1 LENDVNTTTNTGAAS
16 LSDEEKSEIL
26 DWVSACQS
34 AYHIDST
41 PGHRFGGLGSNLEDN
56 RAELIACVEGIVSRR
71 AAPTP
76 QADAAPSLAKSI
88 SDEMMDLVDRLGSE
102 YDKVDPRAWD
112 HLLVY
117 VPRRETK
124 APEGVSYEH
133 LFELSKKCGLIGA
146 YSTKEINDRIVGYA
160 RVVLSDVA
168 VQEAFVRTNRA
179 AIAAGGAQE
188 PIYQEMTSRGWL
200 DVDKATYDLLAV
212 HGEGERY
219 RRIVYAA
226 PRPREA
232 ATVALTDEQS
242 YALRLGANV
251 LRAAGRILQAEK
263 IDALLAAASNGEQA

>member
-1 LENDVNTTTNTGAAS
+1 MMTTTNTGAAS
-16 LSDEEKSEIL
+16 LSDEQIEAIK
-26 DWVSACQS
+26 
-34 AYHIDST
+34 H
-41 PGHRFGGLGSNLEDN
+41 
-56 RAELIACVEGIVSRR
+56 LIARGSTFPDHNGSKGPVTRVDYARLQV
-71 AAPTP
+71 AAPILSRLLTATP

-160 RVVLSDVA
+160 RVVLNDVA

-188 PIYQEMTSRGWL
+188 PQPVNKFPSL
-200 DVDKATYDLLAV
+200 
-212 HGEGERY
+212 EGL
-219 RRIVYAA
+219 
-226 PRPREA
+226 RE
-232 ATVALTDEQS
+232 
-242 YALRLGANV
+242 
-251 LRAAGRILQAEK
+251 K
-263 IDALLAAASNGEQA
+263 